1 MTCFVFRAKRRVNG
15 NVRAA
20 RTWSGKYQL
29 PGDLKLTVV
38 NLGVT
43 DKQVALEKLRR
54 LVREAEREREGL
66 IQPKVERDALKRP
79 IEAAIQEFVASRRG
93 LHRGVKYC
101 RDREL
106 RLLRLAREC
115 GWHTVSY

>member
-1 MTCFVFRAKRRVNG
+1 MTCFVFKTKRRVNG
-15 NVRAA
+15 TVRTG

-38 NLGVT
+38 ALGVT

-66 IQPKVERDALKRP
+66 IQPKVERDALKRRYTNTSK
-79 IEAAIQEFVASRRG
+79 AAADCI
-93 LHRGVKYC
+93 GV
-101 RDREL
+101 
-106 RLLRLAREC
+106 
-115 GWHTVSY
+115 